1 MEKVQFPRNVLDKM
15 IFTHQEP
22 GGCDDDALW
31 SGCSISVSLDHA
43 VDDWKQEC
51 RGFTRSGLREL
62 CFFHN
67 TLKSD

>member
-1 MEKVQFPRNVLDKM
+1 MKTNKFSIIM
-15 IFTHQEP
+15 IKIMEP
-22 GGCDDDALW
+22 GRCDDDALW
-31 SGCSISVSLDHA
+31 SNSCISVSLDHA
-43 VDDWKQEC
+43 VDDWEQEC